1 MGRLRQMA
9 ILALLTALVSVVLL
23 RGEAD
28 GEAIYV
34 CRRPDGSPIFTNIP
48 EQCGIVRERR
58 ENAPQSFSVNNLVR
72 AASRQ
77 HGVDTNLIRALIKVE
92 SDFNPTALSPKG
104 AMGLMQLMPD
114 TARLYNTV
122 NAYDAGENID
132 AGVRHL
138 RYLLNYFQGELRL
151 VLAAYNAGIGAVE
164 RYRGIPPY
172 PETRQ
177 YVTRVLGLYNRY
189 RSSDALP

>member
-1 MGRLRQMA
+1 MA
-9 ILALLTALVSVVLL
+9 ILALLIALVFLVLL
-23 RGEAD
+23 RGEAA

-34 CRRPDGSPIFTNIP
+34 CRKPDGSPMFTNIP
-48 EQCGIVRERR
+48 GQCGVVRERK
-58 ENAPQSFSVNNLVR
+58 ETSPQPSSVQSLVQ
-72 AASRQ
+72 AASRR
-77 HGVDTNLIRALIKVE
+77 HGVDTNLIRAVIKAE
-92 SDFNPTALSPKG
+92 SDFNASARSPKG

-132 AGVRHL
+132 TGVRHL
-138 RYLLNYFQGELRL
+138 RYLMNYFQGELRL
-151 VLAAYNAGIGAVE
+151 VLAAYNAGVGAVE

-177 YVTRVLGLYNRY
+177 YVARVLGLYNRY
-189 RSSDALP
+189 QTGDTLN

>member
-1 MGRLRQMA
+1 MA
-9 ILALLTALVSVVLL
+9 ILAFLIALVSVALICGDAA
-23 RGEAD
+23 GER
-28 GEAIYV
+28 IYV
-34 CRRPDGSPIFTNIP
+34 CRRPDGSPLFTNIP
-48 EQCGIVRERR
+48 GQCGVVARRR
-58 ENAPQSFSVNNLVR
+58 ENSPQSSSVDDLVR
-72 AASRQ
+72 AVSRQ
-77 HGVDTNLIRALIKVE
+77 HGVDTDLVRAVIKVE
-92 SDFNPTALSPKG
+92 SDFNASARSPKG

-114 TARLYNTV
+114 TARLYNTI

-164 RYRGIPPY
+164 KHRGIPPY

-177 YVTRVLGLYNRY
+177 YVTRVLGFYNRY
-189 RSSDALP
+189 RTTDASP

>member
-1 MGRLRQMA
+1 MA
-9 ILALLTALVSVVLL
+9 ILAFLIALVSVALT
-23 RGEAD
+23 RGDAA
-28 GEAIYV
+28 GERIYM
-34 CRRPDGSPIFTNIP
+34 CRRPDGSPLFTNIP
-48 EQCGIVRERR
+48 GQCGVVARRR
-58 ENAPQSFSVNNLVR
+58 ENPPQSSSVDDLVR
-72 AASRQ
+72 AVSWQ
-77 HGVDTNLIRALIKVE
+77 HGVDTDLVRAVIKVE
-92 SDFNPTALSPKG
+92 SDFNASARSPKG

-114 TARLYNTV
+114 TARLYNTI

-164 RYRGIPPY
+164 RHRGIPPY

-177 YVTRVLGLYNRY
+177 YVTRVLGFYHRY
-189 RSSDALP
+189 RTTDASP